1 MISHAQNA
9 YPQGC
14 PYSLAPEKSLLIHCT
29 EATCVYWSVSSAK
42 RKCTCLFLG
51 RKIYLPQKTRARAHT
66 HTHTHTSPF
75 LSLSLYHLKNQDL
88 SLEFLVLKKSWRL
101 LLTEKG
107 PELSVTHT
115 HTESHGDSQQEEHCV
130 CFHASVT
137 LSVHLHAHGL
147 TFGKK
152 RAPHPLRV

>member
-51 RKIYLPQKTRARAHT
+51 RKIYLPQKTRVRAHTHTHSITVHTRAHTHSTTLHTRAHVHTHTQHHSCAHT
-66 HTHTHTSPF
+66 HTHTHTSIIVA
-75 LSLSLYHLKNQDL
+75 H
-88 SLEFLVLKKSWRL
+88 
-101 LLTEKG
+101 
-107 PELSVTHT
+107 THT
-115 HTESHGDSQQEEHCV
+115 HTHTASQRRPHTHTHSTTVPMVNCQ
-130 CFHASVT
+130 
-137 LSVHLHAHGL
+137 HGL
-147 TFGKK
+147 TWA
-152 RAPHPLRV
+152 RES